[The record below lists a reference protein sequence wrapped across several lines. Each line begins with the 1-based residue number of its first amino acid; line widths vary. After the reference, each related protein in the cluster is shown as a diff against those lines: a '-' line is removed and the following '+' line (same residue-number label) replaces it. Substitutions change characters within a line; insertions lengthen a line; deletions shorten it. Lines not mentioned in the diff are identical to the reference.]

1 MELKVKKL
9 DPRAK
14 LPSYAHPGDA
24 GLDLYAL
31 ESVTVPPKSRQLI
44 HTGVVVLIPPGYVG
58 LIWDKGGPSFKYGL
72 TSVGG
77 VFDAGFTG
85 EYVLCLYNTTDEPYT
100 FAAGDKVAQLLVQL
114 VERVELVEIDELPS
128 TLRGPGA
135 FGSTGK

>member
-1 MELKVKKL
+1 MKLEVKKL

-24 GLDLYAL
+24 GLDLFAL
-31 ESVTVPPKSRQLI
+31 ETVTIPPRSRQRI
-44 HTGVVVLIPPGYVG
+44 HTGVAIVIPQGYVG
-58 LIWDKGGPSFKYGL
+58 LVWDKGGPSFKYGL

-85 EYVLCLYNTTDEPYT
+85 EYILCLYNTTDEPYT
-100 FAAGDKVAQLLVQL
+100 FSAGEKVAQLLVQA
-114 VERVELVEIDELPS
+114 VERVDVTEIDQLPATS
-128 TLRGPGA
+128 RADGA